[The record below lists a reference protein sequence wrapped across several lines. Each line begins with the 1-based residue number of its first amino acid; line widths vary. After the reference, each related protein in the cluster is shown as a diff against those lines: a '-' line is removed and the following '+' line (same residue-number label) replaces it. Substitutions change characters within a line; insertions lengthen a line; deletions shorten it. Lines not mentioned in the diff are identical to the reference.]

1 MDMSKCLMRRQQ
13 GLVEKLSREGLEKEK
28 GAFVA
33 MGEGRD
39 YGQFFASHFIIS
51 QFLFCGREI
60 TRVTSDFTWKFVEN
74 ES

>member
-1 MDMSKCLMRRQQ
+1 MRRQK
-13 GLVEKLSREGLEKEK
+13 GLAEKLSREGLEKEK

-33 MGEGRD
+33 MGEGSD
-39 YGQFFASHFIIS
+39 YGEFFSFHFIIS
-51 QFLFCGREI
+51 QFLFCAREI